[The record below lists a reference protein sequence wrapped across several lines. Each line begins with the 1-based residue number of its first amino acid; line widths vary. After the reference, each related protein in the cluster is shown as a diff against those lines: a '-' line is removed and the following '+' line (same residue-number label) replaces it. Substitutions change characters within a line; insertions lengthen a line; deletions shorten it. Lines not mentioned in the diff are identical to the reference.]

1 MTLREWA
8 LIIFTV
14 CAQMS
19 VGSFLVLG
27 VVHYFS
33 AKKADM
39 AEADQMSD
47 RALIAVVAV
56 LLLGLFASLF
66 HLGNPLSAYRAITHF
81 QTSWLSREVA
91 CGLAFMVLGSLF
103 AFMQWKKIG
112 SFAVRNTVAWLA
124 AAVGV
129 VLVYAMSRIYMLPTQ
144 PAWNTFL
151 TPVLFYT
158 TTLLLGSL
166 AIGAALVANYG
177 FVKKHAPDCADVQCT
192 LMNNAI
198 RGISI
203 ASVVLLGIEL
213 VAIALR
219 LALLASGSQQSVAS
233 AAQMIDPFG
242 WMFVLQLAL
251 AFVGAGVFAV
261 FVYQSTQ
268 DPAKENAL
276 ISMVYG
282 AFSLVLI
289 AEVIG
294 RFLFY
299 ATHVQ
304 ITI

>member
-39 AEADQMSD
+39 AEADQLSD
-47 RALIAVVAV
+47 RALIAVVLV

-66 HLGNPLSAYRAITHF
+66 HLGNPLQAYTAITNF
-81 QTSWLSREVA
+81 GSSWLSREVL
-91 CGLAFMVLGSLF
+91 CGVAFLILGSLF

-112 SFAVRNTVAWLA
+112 SFGARNVVAWLA

-129 VLVYAMSRIYMLPTQ
+129 VLVYAMGRIYMLPTQ
-144 PAWNTFL
+144 PAWNTIA
-151 TPVLFYT
+151 TPILFYT

-166 AIGAALVANYG
+166 AIGAALVANYT
-177 FVKKHAPDCADVQCT
+177 FVKKNAPDCADVQCD
-192 LMNNAI
+192 LMNSAI

-213 VAIALR
+213 VTIAFR
-219 LALLASGSQQSVAS
+219 MALLASGSSEAAAS
-233 AAQMIDPFG
+233 AAQMIEPFG
-242 WMFVLQLAL
+242 LMFILQLAL
-251 AFVGAGVFAV
+251 AFIGAGVFAV

-268 DPAKENAL
+268 DPTKEKGL
-276 ISMVYG
+276 INMVYG

-299 ATHVQ
+299 ASHVQ
-304 ITI
+304 ILV